1 MKIKIGLGVDIHKL
15 EVGRE
20 FWLGGIQIPYEK
32 GCVAHSDGDV
42 LIHSICDAMFGAAGM
57 EDIGSYFPDTAKE
70 YKDIDSKKLLRKTYD
85 MISKHGFVISNIDCV
100 VMLQK
105 PKLKPYIMDMRECL
119 AEILDLDISDI
130 AIKATTG
137 EEIGYV
143 GRGEG
148 VQSFANVLL
157 YKL

>member
-15 EVGRE
+15 EAGRE

-57 EDIGSYFPDTAKE
+57 EDIGSYFPDTSKE
-70 YKDIDSKKLLRKTYD
+70 YKDIDSKKLLKKAND
-85 MISKHGFVISNIDCV
+85 MISKQGFVISNIDCV
-100 VMLQK
+100 ILLQN
-105 PKLKPYIMDMRECL
+105 PKLKPYITDMRECL
-119 AEILDLDISDI
+119 AEILDLEIADI

-148 VQSFANVLL
+148 IQTFANVLL

>member
-15 EVGRE
+15 EAGRE

-57 EDIGSYFPDTAKE
+57 EDIGSYFPDTSKE
-70 YKDIDSKKLLRKTYD
+70 YKDIDSKKLLKKAND
-85 MISKHGFVISNIDCV
+85 MISKQGFVISNIDCV
-100 VMLQK
+100 ILLQK
-105 PKLKPYIMDMRECL
+105 PKLKPYITDMRECL
-119 AEILDLDISDI
+119 AEILDLEIADI

-148 VQSFANVLL
+148 IQTFANVLL